1 MIDSGKKQ
9 RACLRIGVDLGGTKI
24 ECVVLGSS
32 GAELWRKRIPAP
44 RGDYAETIKV
54 VAKLVQEAERAAD
67 VKCSVGIGTPGVI
80 SAASG
85 LMKNCNSV
93 WLNGMPLK
101 SDLETAI
108 GREVRI
114 ANDANC
120 FALSETVDGAAQD
133 ARIVF
138 GVILGT
144 GVGGA
149 LVVDGQVLDGCN
161 SITGEWGH
169 NPLPWSQ
176 DGELPGP
183 ACYCGKSGC
192 VETFLSG
199 PGIVDD
205 YIRCNR
211 LKNPGPQNRGAHDD
225 RPKDIGPQNSGQ
237 RDTGS
242 ENRVQR
248 GSGLQMSASAV
259 FAYAEAGEPYAV
271 VCVERYVDRL
281 ARSLAHVI
289 NIVDPHVIVLGGG
302 LSNVERIYH
311 DVTRLWHR
319 YIFSDSVATRL
330 LRNAHGDA
338 SGVRGAAWLWQPP
351 HPRRRAP
358 RLRHSPVQST

>member
-1 MIDSGKKQ
+1 MIDNGKKQ
-9 RACLRIGVDLGGTKI
+9 RAGLRIGVDLGGTKI

-44 RGDYAETIKV
+44 RGDHAETIKV
-54 VAKLVQEAERAAD
+54 VANLVQDAERTTD
-67 VKCSVGIGTPGVI
+67 MKCSVGIGTPGAI

-93 WLNGMPLK
+93 WLNGMPFK
-101 SDLETAI
+101 RDLETALD
-108 GREVRI
+108 REVRI

-120 FALSETVDGAAQD
+120 FALSEAVDGAAQD
-133 ARIVF
+133 AQIVF

-149 LVVDGQVLDGCN
+149 IVVDGQVLDGCN

-169 NPLPWSQ
+169 NPLPWPR

-192 VETFLSG
+192 IETFLSG

-205 YIRCNR
+205 YIRSHGLESHRSQNDG
-211 LKNPGPQNRGAHDD
+211 LKNPGPQDH
-225 RPKDIGPQNSGQ
+225 GP
-237 RDTGS
+237 READP
-242 ENRVQR
+242 ENRAHCGP
-248 GSGLQMSASAV
+248 GSPIGARDV
-259 FAYAEAGEPYAV
+259 FAYAEAGEPDALA
-271 VCVERYVDRL
+271 CVERYVDRL
-281 ARSLAHVI
+281 ARALAHVI

-302 LSNVERIYH
+302 VSNVARIYQ
-311 DVTRLWHR
+311 DVTRLWGR

-330 LRNAHGDA
+330 LRNTHGDA
-338 SGVRGAAWLWQPP
+338 SGVRGAAWLW
-351 HPRRRAP
+351 
-358 RLRHSPVQST
+358 